1 MYRLQT
7 VSYGRQGAAD
17 DDRHGVVEIAR
28 LHLVDDVDGADVRRI
43 CEDCL
48 VAAQNPTLFTILPIL
63 PMGADPSGGAGA
75 CTPSRTRA
83 REKIA
88 VIGGRRAIYSHTIRP
103 GHGQIGRAACEERGV
118 QCVEISVAAG
128 SLKKKEAY
136 NKIRQ

>member
-7 VSYGRQGAAD
+7 VSYVRQGAAD

-48 VAAQNPTLFTILPIL
+48 VAAQNLTLFTILPIL

-75 CTPSRTRA
+75 CHPSRTRA
-83 REKIA
+83 RETIA
-88 VIGGRRAIYSHTIRP
+88 VIGGRSAIYSPPIRP
-103 GHGQIGRAACEERGV
+103 GHGRSRHCRNFYAIRARRDDV
-118 QCVEISVAAG
+118 RP
-128 SLKKKEAY
+128 Y
-136 NKIRQ
+136 NAPSCPA